1 MKPILLRGIPF
12 DQNSSWLKGAAD
24 APGKIREV
32 MFSGSSNMFTEGGT
46 ELISGV
52 NIKDAGDLNI
62 SEKSEYPLKIKEDI
76 QSFLAEYDKILVL
89 GGDHSITYPL
99 IQAFTELYNN
109 LTILHF
115 DAHSDL
121 YDSLDGNRYSHACP
135 FARIMEENK
144 VKRLVQA
151 GIRTLNDHQREQAEK
166 FGVEIID
173 MKNRDK
179 ISELQFEGPV
189 YLSLDLDVLDPGCAH
204 GVSHHEPG
212 GFQVRELLDYIQNLK
227 LKLVGADIVEY
238 NPQRDLHNMTAM
250 VAVKFLKEIA
260 GKLIGNGPE

>member
-1 MKPILLRGIPF
+1 MKPILLRGIAF
-12 DQNSSWLKGAAD
+12 DQNSSYLKGAAD
-24 APGKIREV
+24 APEKIREV
-32 MFSGSSNMFTEGGT
+32 MFSGSSNMFTEVGI
-46 ELISGV
+46 ELISGI
-52 NIKDAGDLNI
+52 NFIDGGDLKI
-62 SEKSEYPLKIKEDI
+62 SEKREYPLKIKEDI
-76 QSFLAEYDKILVL
+76 QSVLREHDQMLLL
-89 GGDHSITYPL
+89 GGDHSVTYPI
-99 IQAFTELYNN
+99 IQAYTDRYKE

-166 FGVEIID
+166 FGIEIID

-179 ISELQFEGPV
+179 IKELQFEGPV
-189 YLSLDLDVLDPGCAH
+189 YLSLDLDVLDPGCAP

-212 GFQVRELLDYIQNLK
+212 GFQVRELLDYIQNLN

-238 NPQRDLHNMTAM
+238 NPQRDFHDMTGM

-260 GKLIGNGPE
+260 VKLIGNKQE